1 MVHRPPQGNDGRQL
15 LYDPDHLEP
24 YLPAEKQD
32 LSPVMDPTV
41 VKAMAMTH
49 GRNEVQVMAGTKA
62 RAVAEAVTMAQAVAG
77 QRVTEIKRVPL
88 VTVTKT
94 MRGKSMALEAHP
106 LMARGPM
113 KSKSKSSSG
122 RR

>member
-1 MVHRPPQGNDGRQL
+1 
-15 LYDPDHLEP
+15 
-24 YLPAEKQD
+24 
-32 LSPVMDPTV
+32 
-41 VKAMAMTH
+41 VKAIAMPHGWDEAKGMAVF
-49 GRNEVQVMAGTKA
+49 EFKL
-62 RAVAEAVTMAQAVAG
+62 VATMKAVAG

-88 VTVTKT
+88 TTVTKT

-113 KSKSKSSSG
+113 KSESKSSSG

>member
-41 VKAMAMTH
+41 VKAMAMPH
-49 GRNEVQVMAGTKA
+49 GWNEVKVMTVFEFKL
-62 RAVAEAVTMAQAVAG
+62 VTTMKAVAG

-113 KSKSKSSSG
+113 KSKSKSSPG

>member
-15 LYDPDHLEP
+15 LYDRDHLEP

-32 LSPVMDPTV
+32 LSPVMEPTV

-49 GRNEVQVMAGTKA
+49 GRDEVK
-62 RAVAEAVTMAQAVAG
+62 AVAG

-88 VTVTKT
+88 APMAEIAEPVANDRPVLTVTKT
-94 MRGKSMALEAHP
+94 MRGKSMALEARP

-113 KSKSKSSSG
+113 KSERKSSSG